1 MTMMMMTG
9 TLLVA
14 LSSVVLKRASAF
26 IIPHRSP
33 SRTSHHY
40 SSVSIDCSV
49 SRISTLQTLL
59 TKHGAPGSKG
69 CNDTND
75 LVRVQEQ
82 NLDLHPHL
90 YAIAQS
96 TKTGNYVCAL
106 RRCFADDA
114 DYESSTNAPWP
125 IVESAAGARG
135 MKLLAL
141 NSEHMMRRI
150 ACESDFSGDGLD
162 LVSVY
167 NAGLG
172 QGNLAEGL
180 DSPYEV
186 GSVEK
191 LGYGCDKYVL
201 LRVGPFPDLY
211 ETMAIGHKSRGD
223 ESSSLIAA
231 EASNGKFVGFA
242 STFAFY
248 ARLLNSFGARE
259 DEARDAARMCLRL
272 PLPSIGYSDD
282 DWKEVAVLAQ
292 IAGADDTMEEALA
305 KLQAFYEKMKAKE
318 RDEDLAG
325 MDSGKSGEQMAIDV
339 ANDLLD
345 RTSLGN
351 ARWADIRSELAK
363 VYADAGKE
371 AMAAFVKDPSRV

>member
-1 MTMMMMTG
+1 MMMNG
-9 TLLVA
+9 PLLIA

-26 IIPHRSP
+26 ICPQVSP
-33 SRTSHHY
+33 SRINRSRHY
-40 SSVSIDCSV
+40 SSLSIDCSI
-49 SRISTLQTLL
+49 SRITTLQTLL
-59 TKHGAPGSKG
+59 TQYGAPGSKG
-69 CNDTND
+69 CNDAND
-75 LVRVQEQ
+75 LVSVEEQ

-96 TKTGNYVCAL
+96 TKTGNYICAL

-125 IVESAAGARG
+125 IVESAAGSRG

-150 ACESDFSGDGLD
+150 ACESDSSGGPD
-162 LVSVY
+162 LASIY
-167 NAGLG
+167 NNGLG
-172 QGNLAEGL
+172 KGNLAEAL
-180 DSPYEV
+180 DSPYEA

-211 ETMAIGHKSRGD
+211 ETMALGHKSRGD

-292 IAGADDTMEEALA
+292 IAGAEDSIEVALA
-305 KLQAFYEKMKAKE
+305 KLEAFYEKMKTKE
-318 RDEDLAG
+318 RDEDMAG
-325 MDSGKSGEQMAIDV
+325 MDSGKSGEQMAIDI

-345 RTSLGN
+345 RTALGN
-351 ARWADIRSELAK
+351 ARWADIRSDLAK

-371 AMAAFVKDPSRV
+371 GMAAFVIDPSRV